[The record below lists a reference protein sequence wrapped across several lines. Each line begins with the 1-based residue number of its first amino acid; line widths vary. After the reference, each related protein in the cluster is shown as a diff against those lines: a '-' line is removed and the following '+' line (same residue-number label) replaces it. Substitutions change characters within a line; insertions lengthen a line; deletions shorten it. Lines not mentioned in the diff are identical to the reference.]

1 MLHAAEGGGLD
12 QPRVRELMI
21 RRVKDEHLIAGLIRV
36 GDVQEEYP
44 VNVHRHIIWC
54 LECS

>member
-1 MLHAAEGGGLD
+1 MLHAGEGGGLD
-12 QPRVRELMI
+12 QHYVRELMI

-36 GDVQEEYP
+36 GDVQEENP
-44 VNVHRHIIWC
+44 VNVHRYIICC